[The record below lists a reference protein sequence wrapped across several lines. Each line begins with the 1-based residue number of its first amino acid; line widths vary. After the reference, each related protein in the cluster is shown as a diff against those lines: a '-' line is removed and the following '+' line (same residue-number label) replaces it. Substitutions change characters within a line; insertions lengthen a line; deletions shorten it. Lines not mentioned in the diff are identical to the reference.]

1 MKPVLAIVG
10 RPNVG
15 KSALFNR
22 ISGKQISLVFDRPGV
37 TRDRITLDCK
47 WQGRPF
53 QLIDTGGIGL
63 DDESG
68 FEDAIQREVAV
79 AMATAS
85 DIFLVVDGREGL
97 NPLDVEVAR
106 RLRPTGLRV
115 HVIVNKI
122 DTAQTHGWEGEFQR
136 LGYESIHAVSALHGL
151 GVDAL
156 MGRISRGWPEEDEL
170 EKSQKQNPVRVA
182 IVGRPNAGKSSMINA
197 LLNEERVIVS
207 PIAGTTRDAVDVH
220 FVRNDQAYCLVD
232 TAGMR
237 KKARISD
244 PLESIMSGRSA
255 HTINRADVCVL
266 VVDAVLGIG
275 VQEKK
280 IAGLI
285 QDAGKPCLILVNK
298 WDLTEGAEVRRPE
311 AISPKTTRRGG
322 MTAQPLSFQEE
333 YENAVR
339 RELFFLSYAPV
350 VFASALEKI
359 NVEGWIDTLER
370 IGRNRRAEIP
380 AGPLNRQIHRLYAG
394 HNPPSKGNRPLKI
407 YYVAQLKDAVC
418 PTLAVFINDA
428 QLWTTD
434 YARYMEQH
442 IREEFPL
449 EGCPLVWQ
457 LRDKKGTAA
466 AAGGKGRDR
475 ERGKG
480 EDNDKDQGKGRGK
493 GKSGRPRVEK
503 LKPSRTKPGRSSKR
517 PPKQKQAGPNKP
529 VRWDRRSMPKKRD
542 H

>member
-22 ISGKQISLVFDRPGV
+22 ISGKQVSLVFDRPGV
-37 TRDRITLDCK
+37 TRDRITLDCI

-68 FEDAIQREVAV
+68 FEDAIQREVVV
-79 AMATAS
+79 ALATAS
-85 DIFLVVDGREGL
+85 VIFLVVDGREGL
-97 NPLDVEVAR
+97 HPLDVEVAR
-106 RLRPTGLRV
+106 RLRSTGHKV

-122 DTAQTHGWEGEFQR
+122 DTPLTSGWEGEFQR

-151 GVDAL
+151 GIDAL
-156 MGRISRGWPEEDEL
+156 MSKVAQDWPREEDL
-170 EKSQKQNPVRVA
+170 EKADRQKLVQVA

-220 FVRNDQAYCLVD
+220 FTRNGQAYCLVD

-244 PLESIMSGRSA
+244 PLETIMSGRSA

-285 QDAGKPCLILVNK
+285 QEAGKPCLILVNK
-298 WDLTEGAEVRRPE
+298 WDLTKGAEIRRPE
-311 AISPKTTRRGG
+311 AVSPKTTKNRGV
-322 MTAQPLSFQEE
+322 TAQPLTFQEE
-333 YENAVR
+333 YEKAVR

-350 VFASALEKI
+350 LFASALERT
-359 NVEGWIDTLER
+359 NVEGWIDTLQR

-380 AGPLNRQIHRLYAG
+380 AGPLNRLIHRLYAA

-407 YYVAQLKDAVC
+407 YYVAQMKEEFC
-418 PTLAVFINDA
+418 PTLAVFINDEK
-428 QLWTTD
+428 LWTQD

-449 EGCPLVWQ
+449 EGCPLVWRI
-457 LRDKKGTAA
+457 RDKKGNTSSPGSKPKPPVAVVPNTRKEA
-466 AAGGKGRDR
+466 PKPPRNAPPRRKF
-475 ERGKG
+475 
-480 EDNDKDQGKGRGK
+480 
-493 GKSGRPRVEK
+493 KSPQ
-503 LKPSRTKPGRSSKR
+503 
-517 PPKQKQAGPNKP
+517 KQKQAGPNKP
-529 VRWDRRSMPKKRD
+529 LRWDKRSMPKKRRP
-542 H
+542 HQ

>member
-37 TRDRITLDCK
+37 TRDRISLDCK
-47 WQGRPF
+47 WLGRPF

-68 FEDAIQREVAV
+68 FEDAIQREVSV

-97 NPLDVEVAR
+97 HPLDVEVAR

-122 DTAQTHGWEGEFQR
+122 DTAQTTGWEGEFQR
-136 LGYESIHAVSALHGL
+136 LGYELIHAISALHGL

-156 MGRISRGWPEEDEL
+156 MGRVSRGWPEEEEL
-170 EKSQKQNPVRVA
+170 QKCEKERPVRVA

-220 FVRNDQAYCLVD
+220 FFRNDQAYCLVD

-311 AISPKTTRRGG
+311 AVSPKTTRKGG
-322 MTAQPLSFQEE
+322 LTAKPLSFQEE

-350 VFASALEKI
+350 VFASALKKV
-359 NVEGWIDTLER
+359 NVEGWIDMLER

-380 AGPLNRQIHRLYAG
+380 AGPLNRLIHRMYAG

-407 YYVAQLKDAVC
+407 YYVAQLKDEHC

-428 QLWTTD
+428 QLWTQD

-442 IREEFPL
+442 IRADFPL

-466 AAGGKGRDR
+466 AAGGKAKAKP
-475 ERGKG
+475 EVSK
-480 EDNDKDQGKGRGK
+480 EKA
-493 GKSGRPRVEK
+493 RVEK
-503 LKPSRTKPGRSSKR
+503 PKPSRTKPGRSSKR
-517 PPKQKQAGPNKP
+517 PPRQKQAGPNKP

-542 H
+542 HHS